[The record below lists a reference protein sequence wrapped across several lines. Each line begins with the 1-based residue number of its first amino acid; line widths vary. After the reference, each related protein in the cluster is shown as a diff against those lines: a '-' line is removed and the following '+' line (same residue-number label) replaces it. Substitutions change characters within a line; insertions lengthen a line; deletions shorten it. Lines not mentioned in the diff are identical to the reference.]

1 MKLKKK
7 LLALSRDDQMHQS
20 GVTTVSISHLY
31 QTSIATQYRITLTNL
46 EYYMHTFDQHIIHE
60 KAFSL
65 TKKCR

>member
-1 MKLKKK
+1 
-7 LLALSRDDQMHQS
+7 MHQS